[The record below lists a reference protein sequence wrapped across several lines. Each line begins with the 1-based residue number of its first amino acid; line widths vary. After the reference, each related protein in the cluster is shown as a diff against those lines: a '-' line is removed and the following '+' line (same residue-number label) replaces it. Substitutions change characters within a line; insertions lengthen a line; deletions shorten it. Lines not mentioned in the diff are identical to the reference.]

1 VPVALT
7 SQDGPVEH
15 RREVLPA
22 HAAHGDGAELR
33 VLMRQSILLL
43 LFWVA
48 INLQQE
54 TQRSFARANFDM
66 LVEAVASWRMLRVTT
81 SMAHSRSSTAIR
93 RRDAMVLSPVGQ
105 QWLLVRLSFVRW
117 VGMPTYKREAPE
129 DRASNHKDRSNEHDA
144 LDEHELV
151 SLAALSL

>member
-81 SMAHSRSSTAIR
+81 SMAHSRSCAAFLCPMGGYANIQAR
-93 RRDAMVLSPVGQ
+93 GPRGPRQ
-105 QWLLVRLSFVRW
+105 QSQ
-117 VGMPTYKREAPE
+117 
-129 DRASNHKDRSNEHDA
+129 RSQQ
-144 LDEHELV
+144 
-151 SLAALSL
+151 